1 MKNYGLDLCDL
12 LLLNFFVRPLPA
24 YQIVADYVGLTE
36 KEIRDK
42 HTEVNELAGEVRNES
57 LLEIRLPEATLTC
70 ILNACRICKS
80 AFLFMDQE

>member
-12 LLLNFFVRPLPA
+12 LLLNFFVRPLPT
-24 YQIVADYVGLTE
+24 YQMVSDYVGLTE

-42 HTEVNELAGEVRNES
+42 HKEVNELTGGFRNES

-80 AFLFMDQE
+80 AFLFTDQD